1 MKILSYKI
9 LSFALIL
16 GLLGMMIGCSDSDDE
31 VSALRITPGILE
43 LSPNETGTFIVEGGS
58 SPYESVISSDDAVVS
73 ASLNENILTVTGE
86 AEGAATIT
94 VYDADGYA
102 ETVEVIVKPAEMK
115 FTVIHV
121 TDTSTDLGLIVT
133 SVDESK
139 QTYDSG
145 RSDTMPADIREAAK
159 KICLEDGV
167 SDPDLLEKCI
177 TDEECLILEAAEQIC
192 TGEGVTDTELLEEC
206 IILKAAERICTEEI
220 TDPELLEECIQGIQ
234 AREEEKREETL
245 ALFGDKNEQGQL
257 MNITKTVLVS
267 NSAPCKA
274 VQINFGNIGND
285 YLPTSIEF
293 PDGTT
298 MEVEEYKR
306 SDPSVPESL
315 ITEASVKITEP
326 DGNIIYDDI
335 ILPDP
340 EKFNKAKIIVDD
352 YPEDQRRRNDSQ
364 NGVLCMEV
372 MDEFLK
378 ATDNLVWGVSQ
389 LASVFA
395 CGAAA
400 TTAVLSGGIAV
411 PLAVW
416 ACGSVVLNGLDK
428 IADVATGGNSPL
440 ETVNELNSIGGTL
453 FSCATGDVGGCGLGI
468 ANGIYGLLRDSGV
481 LSPQSLCDEPIKG
494 VSNGDP
500 HLYTFDNLAY
510 DFQAVGEFLFVKSL
524 DSDNPF
530 EVQVRQKAWGDRT
543 DVAITQAVAMDV
555 ASDKVGFYS
564 DQNSVTFINGSPQK
578 LTEGDFILPGGG
590 RINKQGS
597 LYTVIWPE
605 ESGMVM
611 VNNSFW
617 GILVR
622 VYITDLYKGQLIGLL
637 GNADGDPQNDINKR
651 DGTNLGTNL
660 DFAMLYPNYADSW
673 RISQEESLF
682 DYAFGETTE
691 TLTDRS
697 FPRILAR
704 MADLPDDARAAA
716 EQVCLEAGISNPVLL
731 EDCILDVALTGEEGF
746 AQLPPDLVA
755 PGTMKVEVAP
765 PTTSAKSAVHG
776 DDNCFIST
784 AAN

>member
-177 TDEECLILEAAEQIC
+177 THEECLILEAAEQIC

-440 ETVNELNSIGGTL
+440 ETVNDLNSIGGTL

-543 DVAITQAVAMDV
+543 DIAITQAVAMKV
-555 ASDKVGFYS
+555 AGDKVGFYS
-564 DQNSVTFINGSPQK
+564 DQGSVAFVNGSPQE
-578 LTEGDFILPGGG
+578 LAEGNFTLPGGG
-590 RINKQGS
+590 HINKQGL
-597 LYTVIWPE
+597 LYTVVWPD
-605 ESGMVM
+605 ESAMVR
-611 VNNSFW
+611 VNNSSW

-622 VYITDLYKGQLIGLL
+622 VYITDSYEGQLIGLL
-637 GNADGDPQNDINKR
+637 GNADGDPENDISKR
-651 DGTNLGTNL
+651 DGTDLGTDL
-660 DFAMLYPNYADSW
+660 DFDTLYPDYADSW

-682 DYAFGETTE
+682 DYAAGETTE
-691 TLTDRS
+691 TFTDRD
-697 FPRILAR
+697 FPQAF
-704 MADLPDDARAAA
+704 AKTTDLSDEARATA
-716 EQVCLEAGISNPVLL
+716 EQICLEAGISSPVLL
-731 EDCILDVALTGEEGF
+731 EDCILDVGLTGEERF
-746 AQLPPDLVA
+746 AQLPPDLIA
-755 PGTMKVEVAP
+755 PGTVKLEILP
-765 PTTSAKSAVHG
+765 SDTSDRTVSPG
-776 DDNCFIST
+776 DDNCFIS
-784 AAN
+784 ASAN

>member
-617 GILVR
+617 GIWVR